1 MGGGAGGIWE
11 ATWHHNH
18 FFTPT
23 NIILPRGLNSS
34 CKILAISGAH
44 IDSVTAMY
52 LFPRKQ
58 DKCMDVQGKGRW
70 WRRPGKIHVIKR
82 RQHHKH
88 SDPGR
93 GENPILGANGQGWS
107 SENLNGTPQK
117 DQSEDDLYLTPK
129 RYQLH
134 LKWNRLDYQT
144 LFGIKL
150 EDQTWQSGRN
160 QANKT
165 GPFFE
170 LLSLWLHPERYF
182 DVAKN
187 SVFCHEH
194 SS

>member
-1 MGGGAGGIWE
+1 M
-11 ATWHHNH
+11 
-18 FFTPT
+18 PT
-23 NIILPRGLNSS
+23 LIRWLQYTFYLEN
-34 CKILAISGAH
+34 KINAW
-44 IDSVTAMY
+44 MY
-52 LFPRKQ
+52 K
-58 DKCMDVQGKGRW
+58 GKADGEGDL
-70 WRRPGKIHVIKR
+70 GKFMFIKR

-93 GENPILGANGQGWS
+93 GENPIWGANGQGWS